1 MRYRYRATIYVD
13 VWSESKLGAE
23 EQVEDIVLDI
33 PNAFQTEMI
42 ELPHGSKISLDS
54 KEPKCS

>member
-33 PNAFQTEMI
+33 PNAFQTDMI
-42 ELPHGSKISLDS
+42 ELPHGSKIS
-54 KEPKCS
+54 